1 MHHQDE
7 GLGFDLAD
15 QGADATWPMMGLAEL
30 WKMARLVGTVTG
42 DPRDCASEGV
52 MGQHHYQKVLGEARE
67 VCAEGA
73 GVAGNAG
80 GSSGGRRSVRKG
92 RAWPEMQ
99 EGVWPTTPAPTPS
112 GHRPP
117 AAAESVLPCPSLL
130 RLIGASVTPGTTA
143 LLCDCLS
150 VSFPAASGAK
160 TIFYLSRIPW
170 YFVRYL
176 TKAISQSIST

>member
-80 GSSGGRRSVRKG
+80 RSVAADSGTDAKR
-92 RAWPEMQ
+92 PS
-99 EGVWPTTPAPTPS
+99 PACRRGISSSLPVTPS
-112 GHRPP
+112 TYRCFCHPGHHR
-117 AAAESVLPCPSLL
+117 
-130 RLIGASVTPGTTA
+130 
-143 LLCDCLS
+143 
-150 VSFPAASGAK
+150 AAS
-160 TIFYLSRIPW
+160 
-170 YFVRYL
+170 
-176 TKAISQSIST
+176 

>member
-73 GVAGNAG
+73 GVAADSGTDAKRPSPACRRG
-80 GSSGGRRSVRKG
+80 ISSS
-92 RAWPEMQ
+92 
-99 EGVWPTTPAPTPS
+99 
-112 GHRPP
+112 
-117 AAAESVLPCPSLL
+117 LP
-130 RLIGASVTPGTTA
+130 VTPPTYRCFCHPGHHR
-143 LLCDCLS
+143 
-150 VSFPAASGAK
+150 AAS
-160 TIFYLSRIPW
+160 
-170 YFVRYL
+170 
-176 TKAISQSIST
+176 

>member
-73 GVAGNAG
+73 GVAD
-80 GSSGGRRSVRKG
+80 
-92 RAWPEMQ
+92 
-99 EGVWPTTPAPTPS
+99 TPAPTPS

-130 RLIGASVTPGTTA
+130 RVLLSPRAPPRCFVIVYQSPFQLPPGQR
-143 LLCDCLS
+143 LYFICLGFLGILC
-150 VSFPAASGAK
+150 G
-160 TIFYLSRIPW
+160 I
-170 YFVRYL
+170 
-176 TKAISQSIST
+176 

>member
-7 GLGFDLAD
+7 DLGFDLAD

-80 GSSGGRRSVRKG
+80 RSV
-92 RAWPEMQ
+92 AD
-99 EGVWPTTPAPTPS
+99 TPAPTPS

-143 LLCDCLS
+143 LLRDCLS

-176 TKAISQSIST
+176 TKATSQSIST

>member
-7 GLGFDLAD
+7 GLGCDLAD

-80 GSSGGRRSVRKG
+80 RSV
-92 RAWPEMQ
+92 AD
-99 EGVWPTTPAPTPS
+99 TPAPTPS

-130 RLIGASVTPGTTA
+130 RVLLSPRAPPRCFVIVYRSPFQLPPGQR
-143 LLCDCLS
+143 LYFICLGFLGILC
-150 VSFPAASGAK
+150 G
-160 TIFYLSRIPW
+160 I
-170 YFVRYL
+170 
-176 TKAISQSIST
+176 

>member
-67 VCAEGA
+67 VCAEG
-73 GVAGNAG
+73 
-80 GSSGGRRSVRKG
+80 
-92 RAWPEMQ
+92 
-99 EGVWPTTPAPTPS
+99 VWPTTPAPTPS

-143 LLCDCLS
+143 LLRDCLS

-160 TIFYLSRIPW
+160 TIFDLSRIPW